1 MSLHVYQLYREAK
14 VRFCPCCF
22 GTFLGTNKSLIKIN
36 VLKDNM
42 EIIILIRPKVGT
54 DIFSHFFILFNI
66 SEQLIFTNKKVIF
79 TPSYSD
85 EG

>member
-1 MSLHVYQLYREAK
+1 
-14 VRFCPCCF
+14 
-22 GTFLGTNKSLIKIN
+22 
-36 VLKDNM
+36 M
-42 EIIILIRPKVGT
+42 EIIILTHPKVGT

-66 SEQLIFTNKKVIF
+66 SEQLIFTNKKGIF